1 MSDADGGIR
10 NTGSGRAMFFLLK
23 SLVWLALVFWL
34 MPGDAGRG
42 LSDLARAGAAAA
54 SSASVPAGIIAEQC
68 AADPQACLA
77 VAGVAASAA
86 LAPPAPPPRPAKA
99 AKTAAPQT
107 SLKASDLAAPWK
119 GRG

>member
-54 SSASVPAGIIAEQC
+54 SSASVPAAIIAGQC

-86 LAPPAPPPRPAKA
+86 LAPPAPPPRLAKA

-107 SLKASDLAAPWK
+107 SLKAGDLAAPWK

>member
-54 SSASVPAGIIAEQC
+54 SSGPAGMIAEQC

-107 SLKASDLAAPWK
+107 SLKAGDLAAPWK